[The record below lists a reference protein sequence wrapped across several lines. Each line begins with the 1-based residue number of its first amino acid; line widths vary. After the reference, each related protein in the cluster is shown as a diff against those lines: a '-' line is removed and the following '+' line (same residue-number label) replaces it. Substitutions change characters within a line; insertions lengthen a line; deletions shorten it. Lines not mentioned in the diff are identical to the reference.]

1 MDVRRQLGFNMR
13 RLREAQGH
21 TQEGFA
27 ELAGLH
33 RTYVSDLERG
43 TRNPTIT
50 VVMKVAQAL
59 GVKPGQL
66 LDD

>member
-13 RLREAQGH
+13 RLREAQGY

-50 VVMKVAQAL
+50 VVMKVARAL